1 MYATLCL
8 MINGVI
14 LQKLQTLDEVILE
27 LRSLGQVT
35 LEALHNDWR
44 TRRAVER
51 DLQVLIEIM
60 IDICQRLIALAG
72 QTPAVTA
79 RDAVERCV
87 QLGAL
92 SQYDAYHRMVQFRNF
107 IVHHYDHVDTS
118 ILADI
123 VNHRL
128 PDVERFRDEILAYV
142 QR

>member
-1 MYATLCL
+1 

-14 LQKLQTLDEVILE
+14 VHKLQTLDEILLE
-27 LRSLGQVT
+27 LASLGQVSVDQ
-35 LEALHNDWR
+35 LHHDWR
-44 TRRAVER
+44 THRAIER

-60 IDICQRLIALAG
+60 IDVCQRLIALAG

-107 IVHHYDHVDTS
+107 IVHHYERVDTA
-118 ILADI
+118 ILVDI
-123 VNHRL
+123 VNQRL
-128 PDVERFRDEILAYV
+128 SDVGRFRDEILVYV

>member
-1 MYATLCL
+1 

-14 LQKLQTLDEVILE
+14 IQKLQTLDEVVLE

-35 LEALHNDWR
+35 EGQLHDDWR

-60 IDICQRLIALAG
+60 IDVCQRLIALVG
-72 QTPAVTA
+72 QTPTATA
-79 RDAVERCV
+79 REAVERCV

-92 SQYDAYHRMVQFRNF
+92 SQYEAYHRMVQLRNF
-107 IVHHYDHVDTS
+107 IDHYECIDTA
-118 ILADI
+118 ILVDI
-123 VNHRL
+123 VNQRL
-128 PDVERFRDEILAYV
+128 GAAERFRDEILAYV

>member
-1 MYATLCL
+1 

-14 LQKLQTLDEVILE
+14 IQKLQTLDEVLLE

-35 LEALHNDWR
+35 VDQLHADWR
-44 TRRAVER
+44 TRRAIER

-60 IDICQRLIALAG
+60 IDVCQRLIALAG

-92 SQYDAYHRMVQFRNF
+92 SQYAAYQRMVQFRNF
-107 IVHHYDHVDTS
+107 IVHHDDRVDTA
-118 ILADI
+118 ILAEI
-123 VNHRL
+123 VNQRW
-128 PDVERFRDEILAYV
+128 PDMERFRNEILAYV
-142 QR
+142 RH

>member
-1 MYATLCL
+1 

-14 LQKLQTLDEVILE
+14 AQKLQTLDEVLLE
-27 LRSLGQVT
+27 LRSLGQIT
-35 LEALHNDWR
+35 ADQLHADWR

-60 IDICQRLIALAG
+60 IDVCQRLIALAG
-72 QTPAVTA
+72 RAPAVTA

-92 SQYDAYHRMVQFRNF
+92 SRYEAYHRMVQFRNF
-107 IVHHYDHVDTS
+107 IVHHYERVDTA
-118 ILADI
+118 I
-123 VNHRL
+123 
-128 PDVERFRDEILAYV
+128 YV